1 MTKTEIA
8 ELKKML
14 AELSRRVAVVELT
27 EAKTQSSPGKGVRA
41 DRKRQEAERI
51 MTQMSILMRP
61 VESGEYDDY
70 ADIFKPLYA
79 LCGRLSQRA
88 GAKRV
93 LRTVKRTDI

>member
-1 MTKTEIA
+1 MAKTEIA

-14 AELSRRVAVVELT
+14 SELSRRVAVVELT
-27 EAKTQSSPGKGVRA
+27 EARTQRGKGVRA
-41 DRKRQEAERI
+41 DLKRQEAEKI